1 MARTIQAHSMQAPSM
16 PELEDSLREFEST
29 VREYVKER
37 PLTAVTAAFAA
48 GYVLGGGLTPRLT
61 WMALT
66 AAGRMSLVSLL
77 NDVAFGRP
85 TGRRAAAGN
94 GQGGGSRTSRA

>member
-1 MARTIQAHSMQAPSM
+1 MN
-16 PELEDSLREFEST
+16 
-29 VREYVKER
+29 ER

-66 AAGRMSLVSLL
+66 AAGRMSLVGLI

-85 TGRRAAAGN
+85 AGPRPAAADGR
-94 GQGGGSRTSRA
+94 SRTSRVQ

>member
-1 MARTIQAHSMQAPSM
+1 MARSIQAQSTR
-16 PELEDSLREFEST
+16 ELEDSLRELEST
-29 VREYVKER
+29 VREYVKDK
-37 PLTAVTAAFAA
+37 PLTAVAAAFAA

-66 AAGRMSLVSLL
+66 AAGRMSLVGLI

-85 TGRRAAAGN
+85 TGPRPAAADGR
-94 GQGGGSRTSRA
+94 SRTSRVQ

>member
-1 MARTIQAHSMQAPSM
+1 MARSIQAQSTR
-16 PELEDSLREFEST
+16 ELEDSLRELEST
-29 VREYVKER
+29 VRQYVKDK

-66 AAGRMSLVSLL
+66 AAGRMSLVGLI

-85 TGRRAAAGN
+85 TGPRAAAADGR
-94 GQGGGSRTSRA
+94 SRTSRAQ